1 MMKQF
6 LLFVSLA
13 FSVVAQTLPS
23 DAAGC
28 QDSKW
33 LKKLPGCRIDNCE
46 KKDGD
51 RREVTVK
58 DVGEGKQETSTV
70 DGDSRS
76 LMYECAT
83 STSPKSVVEQAAAA
97 LRSAG
102 FEVPYVFS
110 DDEGALTAHKGDA
123 WITIEAASHFYTLI
137 ETNVTAPDYETL
149 RDAASMAEALEKY
162 NHIPLY
168 GIKFVTGSATLA
180 QEAAVVLFELGQM
193 MDDNPEWVIRVEGYT
208 DNLGT
213 HEANMTLSLR
223 RANAVVSYLSAR
235 GIKGNRVKVA
245 AMAEANPIAPNDLED
260 NRAKNR
266 RIEIVLVPPAQ

>member
-1 MMKQF
+1 MKHL
-6 LLFVSLA
+6 LLFATLACSLN
-13 FSVVAQTLPS
+13 AQKLPP

-33 LKKLPGCRIDNCE
+33 LTKLPGCRIDNCE

-76 LMYECAT
+76 VMYECPT
-83 STSPKSVVEQAAAA
+83 GTTPKSVVEQAAAA
-97 LRSAG
+97 FRSAG
-102 FEVPYVFS
+102 FEVPYVFT
-110 DDEGALTAHKGDA
+110 DDEGALTAHKGDT
-123 WITIEAASHFYTLI
+123 WVTIEAAARFYTLI
-137 ETNVTAPDYETL
+137 ETNVTAPDYESL

-162 NHIPLY
+162 KHIPLY

-180 QEAAVVLFELGQM
+180 PEAALVLFELGQM
-193 MDDNPEWVIRVEGYT
+193 MDDNPDWAIRLEGYT

-213 HEANMTLSLR
+213 HEANMGLSLR
-223 RANAVVSYLSAR
+223 RANAVASYLGAR
-235 GIKGNRVKVA
+235 GIKGGRVKVA
-245 AMAEANPIAPNDLED
+245 AMAEANPIAPNDNEA
-260 NRAKNR
+260 NRARNR

>member
-1 MMKQF
+1 MK
-6 LLFVSLA
+6 LLFLFVTLTLTAAAQSL
-13 FSVVAQTLPS
+13 QP
-23 DAAGC
+23 DATGC

-33 LKKLPGCRIDNCE
+33 LRKLPGCRIDNCE
-46 KKDGD
+46 KKDDD
-51 RREVTVK
+51 RREVTIK
-58 DVGEGKQETSTV
+58 NIGEGKQETSTV

-76 LMYECAT
+76 VMYECPT
-83 STSPKSVVEQAAAA
+83 GTTPKSIVEQAAAA
-97 LRSAG
+97 LRTGG
-102 FEVPYVFS
+102 FDVPYVFT
-110 DDEGALTAHKGDA
+110 DDEGALTAHKGDT
-123 WITIEAASHFYTLI
+123 WVTVEAAARFYTLI

-162 NHIPLY
+162 KHIPLY

-193 MDDNPEWVIRVEGYT
+193 MDDNPDWMIRVEGYT
-208 DNLGT
+208 DNLGV

-223 RANAVVSYLSAR
+223 RANAVASYLGAR

-245 AMAEANPIAPNDLED
+245 AMAEANPIAPNDNEA
-260 NRAKNR
+260 NRARNR